1 MKRAR
6 SAMVVLLFVFCVASL
21 LLVSMGRPVGAAEP
35 IRIGAI
41 TTLTGWA
48 GFLGTSAK
56 EAIEIGV
63 DQINGKGGVL
73 GRQIEVLYED
83 DQSDPTK
90 SLISAT
96 KLIRDK
102 KVVALIGPGHTA
114 GAIATVPICEQ
125 EQTPLLVPAPLNEAS
140 FNKWVFNILIS
151 DSHHGPGMLK
161 FMAETLKAKKIA
173 ILTGDEVGFLTG
185 VKALEAETG
194 KYGVTIVAKEQYK
207 TSDTNMMAQMTNIK
221 AAKPDAVLFYGIA
234 PPASIAAK
242 HYVQL
247 GMKMPVVCS
256 WGVSSKDF
264 AKLTGGTLLKGKPWI
279 IFGTKFNFGDKLQPN
294 DPYRKNFDPFVK
306 AYQAKF
312 GHECAS
318 YGTNSWDAL
327 YIIVEAMKMA
337 NSDDRAAIRDA
348 IEKVKFLGLQG
359 PFSVTATDHFGMRV
373 ENVIPQVVKNGE
385 YYPYGTK

>member
-1 MKRAR
+1 MKPVR
-6 SAMVVLLFVFCVASL
+6 SFLVAMLFVLTVVSFLCVAAD
-21 LLVSMGRPVGAAEP
+21 RPVQAAEP

-63 DQINGKGGVL
+63 DQINAKGGVL

-185 VKALEAETG
+185 VKALEAQTG

-207 TSDTNMMAQMTNIK
+207 SSDTNMMAQMTNIK
-221 AAKPDAVLFYGIA
+221 AAKPDALLFYGIA

-247 GMKMPVVCS
+247 GMTMPVVCS

-264 AKLTGGTLLKGKPWI
+264 AKLTAGTLLKDKPWI
-279 IFGTKFNFGDKLQPN
+279 IFGTKFNFGDKLPPN

-359 PFSVTATDHFGMRV
+359 PFSVSATDHFGMRV
-373 ENVIPQVVKNGE
+373 ENVVPQIVKNGE

>member
-1 MKRAR
+1 MKPVR
-6 SAMVVLLFVFCVASL
+6 SFLVAMLFVLTVVSFLCVAAD
-21 LLVSMGRPVGAAEP
+21 RPVQAAEP

-56 EAIEIGV
+56 EALEIGV
-63 DQINGKGGVL
+63 DQINAKGGVL

-83 DQSDPTK
+83 DQSNPTN
-90 SLISAT
+90 SLIAAT

-102 KVVALIGPGHTA
+102 KVVALIGPSFTA
-114 GAIATVPICEQ
+114 GCIAVVPICDQ
-125 EQTPLLVPAPLNEAS
+125 EQIPVLLPAPLADAP
-140 FNKWVFNILIS
+140 FNKWVFNVLIS

-173 ILTGDEVGFLTG
+173 ILTGDEAGFLTG
-185 VKALEAETG
+185 VKALEAQTG

-207 TSDTNMMAQMTNIK
+207 LSDTNMMSQMTNIK

-234 PPASIAAK
+234 PPAAIVAK

-247 GMKMPVVCS
+247 GMNMPVVCS

-264 AKLTGGTLLKGKPWI
+264 AKLTGGTLLKDKPWI
-279 IFGTKFNFGDKLQPN
+279 IFGTKFNFGDKLPAN
-294 DPYRKNFDPFVK
+294 DPFRKNFDPFVK

-327 YIIVEAMKMA
+327 
-337 NSDDRAAIRDA
+337 
-348 IEKVKFLGLQG
+348 
-359 PFSVTATDHFGMRV
+359 
-373 ENVIPQVVKNGE
+373 NVIVGAIKDGE
-385 YYPYGTK
+385 ER